1 MRTHSKTPVIR
12 SAGTFTEEL
21 KETMNTSGR
30 KGGIKMKQKVT
41 KIRFLMG
48 VLIAACLIFSLAVP
62 VPSHAESTKTVR
74 VGYYE
79 NEIFQEGAQE
89 GAVKT
94 GYAYEYYRKLAEYT
108 GWKYEYVYGS
118 FADLYQMLL
127 DGDIDLLAGL
137 ARKEDRVGLIGYPD
151 AAMGHESYNLVKHEG
166 DAEINADPVT
176 LTGKKIGVME
186 SALVDAL
193 QSFLDKHGVKAKV
206 ITFPD
211 YDSLFA
217 SFNAGKLDVLAGEG
231 DSGFSMN
238 DAVILYS
245 FGSSDYYLTVNIKR
259 PDLLEQLNTA
269 QTLLTVEEPNY
280 LNSLSTKYYSGSL
293 ASRAH
298 SAVETEWLKSHNE
311 LRVGYLETYLP
322 YSDTDENGQA
332 TGIVTDVTEQL
343 LKSLNIDTLSV
354 SYHGYGNYDDMI
366 ADLVSGKIDTA
377 FPVGGGLYYSEES
390 GIYQTNPVVSAAT
403 EIVFRGEFNRD
414 DISHFAVNEN
424 NRMQYYYVRTHF
436 PDAEITFYPSAND
449 CLDAVAA
456 GKEDATTLNGLRAND
471 MLKNTRY
478 ESLSLLQLSQSD
490 DRCFGVAMGDEGL
503 LKLLNR
509 GINVLGVDYGQNQAY
524 RYADGLYSYT
534 FFDLVRQHLA
544 IFILGILAIAAV
556 IISLLIR
563 DNRRSRAQIKEKETA
578 RTELE
583 DNNRKLEESRKAL
596 LENNEIIASAGFG
609 VWHIIL
615 EDGKAPRMR
624 GNVKMIEL
632 LGITGQELTEEEI
645 YDFWY
650 SHIDE
655 EAIPSV
661 QKSVSE
667 MLEGKLSENTYLW
680 KHPEKGMIYVRCGG
694 TAEALDEHTHHLSGY
709 HSDVTEIVRAEQEKQ
724 KALSDAL
731 IAAEHANHAKT
742 AFLNNMSHDIRT
754 PMNAIVGFTA
764 LAASH
769 MDHPEQVKDYLQ
781 KISVSSQHLLSL
793 INDVL
798 DMSRIESGK
807 VTIEESDVH
816 LPDVIH
822 DLRTIIQANVTAKQQ
837 ELLIDTQDVKHEDII
852 TDKLRLNQVLLN
864 ILSNAIKFTPAGGTI
879 SFRLIEEPSSRADT
893 ANFVF
898 RIKDNGIGMS
908 KEFLKTIFEAFTRER
923 TSTVSGTQGTG
934 LGMAITKN
942 IVDMMGG
949 SISVESEEGKG
960 SEFIVRI
967 PCRIGES
974 KGVSEKIPEL
984 QGLRALVAD
993 DDTNSCLSV
1002 SAMLRDIGM
1011 RPDWTNYGKEAV
1023 IRAKEAKD
1031 QADEFKVYIID
1042 WMMPDLNGIE
1052 TVRRIRKIV
1061 GDDAPIII
1069 LTAYDWTDIEDEAK
1083 QAGVTA
1089 FCSKPIFM
1097 SELKSVLA
1105 KPFLIEKPAADE
1117 APAALDFT
1125 GKRILLAEDNEMNQM
1140 IAVEILKNAGFAID
1154 IASNGAK
1161 AVEKMEQTP
1170 AGTYDVIL
1178 MDIQM
1183 PIMDGYEA
1191 ARQIRGMDDQK
1202 KAEIPI
1208 VAVTANAF
1216 EEDRKIALEAG
1227 MNGHLAK
1234 PYDIDAI
1241 MQTLSVLLK

>member
-1 MRTHSKTPVIR
+1 MRKKS
-12 SAGTFTEEL
+12 
-21 KETMNTSGR
+21 
-30 KGGIKMKQKVT
+30 IKKYT
-41 KIRFLMG
+41 LLCI
-48 VLIAACLIFSLAVP
+48 LIAAGLLICMFDPAIARADDKKP
-62 VPSHAESTKTVR
+62 VR

-79 NEIFQEGAQE
+79 NELFQEGAEE

-118 FADLYQMLL
+118 FSDLYQMLL
-127 DGDIDLLAGL
+127 DGEIDLLAGL
-137 ARKEDRVGLIGYPD
+137 AFKEDRVSLIGYPD
-151 AAMGHESYNLVKHEG
+151 EAMGHESYNLVKHEQ
-166 DAEINADPVT
+166 DTEINADPVT

-186 SALVDAL
+186 SAIVDTL
-193 QSFLDKHGVKAKV
+193 NEFLDSHDVNAEV

-217 SFNAGKLDVLAGEG
+217 AFNAGELDVFAGEG
-231 DSGFSMN
+231 DSGFSVEN
-238 DAVILYS
+238 AVILYS
-245 FGSSDYYLTVNIKR
+245 FGTSDYYLTVNKQR

-269 QTLLTVEEPNY
+269 QTLLATEEPNY

-293 ASRAH
+293 ASRTH
-298 SAVETEWLKSHNE
+298 SAAETEWLQSHSE
-311 LRVGYLETYLP
+311 LRVGYLENYLP
-322 YSDTDENGQA
+322 YSDADENGQA

-354 SYHGYGNYDDMI
+354 SYHGYENYDDMV
-366 ADLVSGKIDTA
+366 ADLVSGKIDTG

-403 EIVFRGEFNRD
+403 EIVFRGEFNVD

-436 PDAEITFYPSAND
+436 PDAEITYYPSVDD
-449 CLDAVAA
+449 CLEAVIS

-471 MLKNTRY
+471 ILKNTRY

-490 DRCFGVAMGDEGL
+490 DRCYGVAMGSEGL

-509 GINVLGVDYGQNQAY
+509 GINVLGIDYGQNQAY
-524 RYADGLYSYT
+524 RYADGLYSYS
-534 FFDLVRQHLA
+534 FFDMIKQHIGA
-544 IFILGILAIAAV
+544 FILGILAIAAV

-563 DNRRSRAQIKEKETA
+563 DNKRSRTQIRDKEEA
-578 RTELE
+578 RVELE
-583 DNNRKLEESRKAL
+583 
-596 LENNEIIASAGFG
+596 
-609 VWHIIL
+609 
-615 EDGKAPRMR
+615 
-624 GNVKMIEL
+624 
-632 LGITGQELTEEEI
+632 
-645 YDFWY
+645 
-650 SHIDE
+650 
-655 EAIPSV
+655 
-661 QKSVSE
+661 
-667 MLEGKLSENTYLW
+667 
-680 KHPEKGMIYVRCGG
+680 
-694 TAEALDEHTHHLSGY
+694 
-709 HSDVTEIVRAEQEKQ
+709 EKQ
-724 KALSDAL
+724 RELSDAL
-731 IAAEHANHAKT
+731 AAAEQANRAKT

-769 MDHPEQVKDYLQ
+769 IDNPEQVKDYLQ
-781 KISVSSQHLLSL
+781 KITVSSQHLLSL

-822 DLRTIIQANVTAKQQ
+822 DLRTIIQANITAKQQ

-893 ANFVF
+893 AEFVF

-908 KEFLKTIFEAFTRER
+908 KEFQKTIFEAFTRER

-960 SEFIVRI
+960 SEFILRI

-974 KGVSEKIPEL
+974 RVISEKIPEL

-1069 LTAYDWTDIEDEAK
+1069 LTAYDWSDIEAEAR

-1097 SELKSVLA
+1097 SELRSVLA

-1125 GKRILLAEDNEMNQM
+1125 GKKILLAEDNEMNQM
-1140 IAVEILKNAGFAID
+1140 IAVEILKSAGFTID
-1154 IASNGAK
+1154 IASNGAE
-1161 AVEKMEQTP
+1161 AVELMEQAP
-1170 AGTYDVIL
+1170 VGTYDVIL

-1191 ARQIRGMDDQK
+1191 ARRIRAMEDQE

-1208 VAVTANAF
+1208 IAVTANAF

-1241 MQTLSVLLK
+1241 MKTLSELLK

>member
-1 MRTHSKTPVIR
+1 MFDP
-12 SAGTFTEEL
+12 A
-21 KETMNTSGR
+21 
-30 KGGIKMKQKVT
+30 
-41 KIRFLMG
+41 
-48 VLIAACLIFSLAVP
+48 IARADDKKP
-62 VPSHAESTKTVR
+62 VR

-79 NEIFQEGAQE
+79 NEVFQEGAKE

-94 GYAYEYYRKLAEYT
+94 GYAYEYYRKLEEYT

-118 FADLYQMLL
+118 FSDLYQMLL
-127 DGDIDLLAGL
+127 DGEIDLLAGL
-137 ARKEDRVGLIGYPD
+137 AFKEDRVSLIGYPD
-151 AAMGHESYNLVKHEG
+151 EAMGHESYNLVKHEQ
-166 DAEINADPVT
+166 DTEINADPVT

-186 SALVDAL
+186 SAIVDTL
-193 QSFLDKHGVKAKV
+193 NEFLDSHDVKAEV

-217 SFNAGKLDVLAGEG
+217 AFNAGELDVFAGEG
-231 DSGFSMN
+231 DSGFSVEN
-238 DAVILYS
+238 AVILYS
-245 FGSSDYYLTVNIKR
+245 FGTSDYYLTVNKQR

-269 QTLLTVEEPNY
+269 QTLLATEEPNY

-298 SAVETEWLKSHNE
+298 SAAETEWLQSHSE
-311 LRVGYLETYLP
+311 LRVGYLENYLP

-343 LKSLNIDTLSV
+343 LKNLHIDTLSV
-354 SYHGYGNYDDMI
+354 SYHGYKNYDDMI
-366 ADLVSGKIDTA
+366 ADLVSGKIDTG

-403 EIVFRGEFNRD
+403 EIVFRGEFKAD

-436 PDAEITFYPSAND
+436 PDAEITYYPSVDD
-449 CLDAVAA
+449 CLEAVIS

-471 MLKNTRY
+471 ILKNTRY

-490 DRCFGVAMGDEGL
+490 DRCYGVAMGSEGL

-509 GINVLGVDYGQNQAY
+509 GINVLGIDYGQNQAY
-524 RYADGLYSYT
+524 RYADGLYSYS
-534 FFDLVRQHLA
+534 FFDMIRQHIGA
-544 IFILGILAIAAV
+544 FILGILAVAAV

-563 DNRRSRAQIKEKETA
+563 DNKRSQIQIKDKETA
-578 RTELE
+578 RAELE
-583 DNNRKLEESRKAL
+583 ENNRKLEESRQAL

-624 GNVKMIEL
+624 GNAKMIEL
-632 LGITGQELTEEEI
+632 LGITGQDLTEEEI

-650 SHIDE
+650 SRIDKD
-655 EAIPSV
+655 ALPSV

-680 KHPEKGMIYVRCGG
+680 EHPELGMIYVRCGG
-694 TAEALDEHTHHLSGY
+694 TSKALDEHTHHLSGY

-769 MDHPEQVKDYLQ
+769 MDNPEQVKDYLQ

-879 SFRLIEEPSSRADT
+879 GFRLIEEPSSRADT
-893 ANFVF
+893 ADFVF

-908 KEFLKTIFEAFTRER
+908 KEFQKTIFEAFTRER

-974 KGVSEKIPEL
+974 RVISEKIPEL

-993 DDTNSCLSV
+993 DDTHSCLSV
-1002 SAMLRDIGM
+1002 SAMLRDVGM

-1069 LTAYDWTDIEDEAK
+1069 LTAYDWSDIEAEAR
-1083 QAGVTA
+1083 QAGVTT

-1097 SELKSVLA
+1097 SELRSVLA

-1125 GKRILLAEDNEMNQM
+1125 GKKILLAEDNEMNQM
-1140 IAVEILKNAGFAID
+1140 IAVEILKSVGFTID
-1154 IASNGAK
+1154 IASNGTE
-1161 AVEKMEQTP
+1161 AVEKMEATP

-1183 PIMDGYEA
+1183 PVMDGYEA
-1191 ARQIRGMDDQK
+1191 AKRIRAMEDQE

-1208 VAVTANAF
+1208 IAVTANAF

-1241 MQTLSVLLK
+1241 MKTLSELLK

>member
-1 MRTHSKTPVIR
+1 MKRIADNKQQT
-12 SAGTFTEEL
+12 
-21 KETMNTSGR
+21 KEAEV
-30 KGGIKMKQKVT
+30 KMKQKSVT
-41 KIRFLMG
+41 ISKLLCL
-48 VLIAACLIFSLAVP
+48 LIGICLVFSLC
-62 VPSHAESTKTVR
+62 VPSIAHAQEIKTVR

-79 NEIFQEGAQE
+79 NEVFQEGAQE

-108 GWKYEYVYGS
+108 GWKYNYVYGS

-127 DGDIDLLAGL
+127 DGEIDLLAGL
-137 ARKEDRVGLIGYPD
+137 ARREDRLGLIGYPE

-166 DAEINADPVT
+166 DTEINVDPAT
-176 LTGKKIGVME
+176 LEGKKIGVME

-193 QSFLDKHGVKAKV
+193 HQFLDTHGVKATV

-211 YDSLFA
+211 YDSLFT
-217 SFNAGKLDVLAGEG
+217 SFNAGELDVLAGEG
-231 DSGFSMN
+231 DSGFSVEN
-238 DAVILYS
+238 AVILYS
-245 FGSSDYYLTVNIKR
+245 FGASDYYLVVNIGR

-269 QTLLTVEEPNY
+269 QTLLAVEEPNY
-280 LNSLSTKYYSGSL
+280 LNSLSTRYYSGSL

-298 SAVETEWLKSHNE
+298 STAETEWLEAHNE
-311 LRVGYLETYLP
+311 LRVGYLEKYLP
-322 YSDTDENGQA
+322 YSDTDDNGQA
-332 TGIVTDVTEQL
+332 TGIVTDVTEQM

-354 SYHGYGNYDDMI
+354 SYHGYQNYDDMI
-366 ADLVSGKIDTA
+366 ADLVAGAIDTA

-390 GIYQTNPVVSAAT
+390 GIYQSNPVVSAAT
-403 EIVFRGEFNRD
+403 EIVFKGEFRRD
-414 DISHFAVNEN
+414 NISHFAVNEN

-436 PDAEITFYPSAND
+436 PDAQITFYPSAND
-449 CLDAVAA
+449 CLDAVVA
-456 GKEDATTLNGLRAND
+456 GQEDATTLNGLRAND

-490 DRCFGVAMGDEGL
+490 DRCYGVAMGNEGL

-509 GINVLGVDYGQNQAY
+509 GINVLGIDYGQNQAY
-524 RYADGLYSYT
+524 RYADGLYSYS
-534 FFDLVRQHLA
+534 FFDLVRQHLG

-556 IISLLIR
+556 IIFLLLR
-563 DNRRSRAQIKEKETA
+563 DNRRSRTQIREKENA
-578 RTELE
+578 RIELE
-583 DNNRKLEESRKAL
+583 
-596 LENNEIIASAGFG
+596 
-609 VWHIIL
+609 
-615 EDGKAPRMR
+615 
-624 GNVKMIEL
+624 
-632 LGITGQELTEEEI
+632 
-645 YDFWY
+645 
-650 SHIDE
+650 
-655 EAIPSV
+655 
-661 QKSVSE
+661 
-667 MLEGKLSENTYLW
+667 
-680 KHPEKGMIYVRCGG
+680 
-694 TAEALDEHTHHLSGY
+694 
-709 HSDVTEIVRAEQEKQ
+709 EKQ
-724 KALSDAL
+724 RALSDAL
-731 IAAEHANHAKT
+731 ITAEHANRAKT
-742 AFLNNMSHDIRT
+742 DFLNNMSHDIRT
-754 PMNAIVGFTA
+754 PMNAIIGFTA

-781 KISVSSQHLLSL
+781 KITVSSQHLLSL

-807 VTIEESDVH
+807 VTIEEANVH

-822 DLRTIIQANVTAKQQ
+822 DLRTIIQANITAKQQ

-864 ILSNAIKFTPAGGTI
+864 ILSNASKFTPVGGTI
-879 SFRLIEEPSSRADT
+879 RFRLAEEPSPRADI
-893 ANFVF
+893 ANYVF

-908 KEFLKTIFEAFTRER
+908 EEFQKTIFEAFTRER

-949 SISVESEEGKG
+949 TISVWSEEGKG
-960 SEFIVRI
+960 SEFVVRL
-967 PCRIGES
+967 PCKIGES
-974 KGVSEKIPEL
+974 EAQAAKIPEL

-1031 QADEFKVYIID
+1031 QGDEFKVYIID

-1052 TVRRIRKIV
+1052 TVRRIRRIV

-1069 LTAYDWTDIEDEAK
+1069 LTAYDWSDIEDEARE
-1083 QAGVTA
+1083 AGVTA

-1097 SELKSVLA
+1097 SELRSVLA
-1105 KPFLIEKPAADE
+1105 KPFLVEKTATDE
-1117 APAALDFT
+1117 APAAVDFA

-1140 IAVEILKNAGFAID
+1140 IAVAILENAGFTID
-1154 IASNGAK
+1154 IASNGEE
-1161 AVEKMEQTP
+1161 AVEKMEQAP
-1170 AGTYDVIL
+1170 DGTYDVIL

-1183 PIMDGYEA
+1183 PKMDGYEA
-1191 ARQIRGMDDQK
+1191 ARRIREMENQN
-1202 KAEIPI
+1202 KATIPI

-1216 EEDRKIALEAG
+1216 EEDRKVALEAG

-1234 PYDIDAI
+1234 PYDINAI
-1241 MQTLSVLLK
+1241 MQTLSAILNNT

>member
-1 MRTHSKTPVIR
+1 MKRIADNKQQP
-12 SAGTFTEEL
+12 
-21 KETMNTSGR
+21 KEAEV
-30 KGGIKMKQKVT
+30 KMKQKSVT
-41 KIRFLMG
+41 ISKLLCL
-48 VLIAACLIFSLAVP
+48 LIGICLVFSLC
-62 VPSHAESTKTVR
+62 VPSIAHAQEIKTVR

-108 GWKYEYVYGS
+108 GWKYDYVYGS
-118 FADLYQMLL
+118 FGDLYQMLL
-127 DGDIDLLAGL
+127 DGEIDLLAGL
-137 ARKEDRVGLIGYPD
+137 ALKEDRVGLIAYPE

-166 DAEINADPVT
+166 DTEITVDPVT
-176 LTGKKIGVME
+176 LEEKRIGVME

-193 QSFLDKHGVKAKV
+193 HQFLDSHGVKATV

-211 YDSLFA
+211 YDSLFT
-217 SFNAGKLDVLAGEG
+217 SFNAGELDVLAGEG
-231 DSGFSMN
+231 DSGFSVGN
-238 DAVILYS
+238 AVILYS
-245 FGSSDYYLTVNIKR
+245 FGASDYYLGVNIGR
-259 PDLLEQLNTA
+259 PDLLQQLNTA
-269 QTLLTVEEPNY
+269 QTLLAAEEPNY
-280 LNSLSTKYYSGSL
+280 LNSLSTRYYSGSL

-298 SAVETEWLKSHNE
+298 STAETEWLEAHNE
-311 LRVGYLETYLP
+311 LRVGYLEKYLP
-322 YSDTDENGQA
+322 YSDTDDNGQA
-332 TGIVTDVTEQL
+332 TGIVTDVTEQM

-354 SYHGYGNYDDMI
+354 SYHGYQNYDDMI
-366 ADLVSGKIDTA
+366 ADLVAGAIDTS

-390 GIYQTNPVVSAAT
+390 GIYQSNPVVSAAT
-403 EIVFRGEFNRD
+403 EIVFKGDFRRD
-414 DISHFAVNEN
+414 NISHFAVNEN

-436 PDAEITFYPSAND
+436 PDAQITFYPSAND
-449 CLDAVAA
+449 CLDAVVA
-456 GKEDATTLNGLRAND
+456 GQEDATTLNGLRAND

-490 DRCFGVAMGDEGL
+490 DRCYGVAMGNEGL

-509 GINVLGVDYGQNQAY
+509 GINVLGIDYGQNQAY
-524 RYADGLYSYT
+524 RYANGLYSYS
-534 FFDLVRQHLA
+534 FFDLVRQHLG
-544 IFILGILAIAAV
+544 IFILGILAIATG

-578 RTELE
+578 RIELE
-583 DNNRKLEESRKAL
+583 
-596 LENNEIIASAGFG
+596 
-609 VWHIIL
+609 
-615 EDGKAPRMR
+615 
-624 GNVKMIEL
+624 
-632 LGITGQELTEEEI
+632 
-645 YDFWY
+645 
-650 SHIDE
+650 
-655 EAIPSV
+655 
-661 QKSVSE
+661 
-667 MLEGKLSENTYLW
+667 
-680 KHPEKGMIYVRCGG
+680 
-694 TAEALDEHTHHLSGY
+694 
-709 HSDVTEIVRAEQEKQ
+709 EKQ

-731 IAAEHANHAKT
+731 IAAEQANRAKT

-781 KISVSSQHLLSL
+781 KITVSSQHLLSL

-807 VTIEESDVH
+807 VTIEETDVH

-864 ILSNAIKFTPAGGTI
+864 ILSNAIKFTPSGGTI
-879 SFRLIEEPSSRADT
+879 SFRLIEEPSSRADI

-908 KEFLKTIFEAFTRER
+908 KEFQKTIFEAFTREK

-949 SISVESEEGKG
+949 TITVQSEEGKG
-960 SEFIVRI
+960 SEFVVRI
-967 PCRIGES
+967 PCQIGES
-974 KGVSEKIPEL
+974 KNIDEKIPEL

-993 DDTNSCLSV
+993 DDMNSCLSV

-1011 RPDWTNYGKEAV
+1011 RPDWTNHGKEAV
-1023 IRAKEAKD
+1023 VRAKEAKD

-1069 LTAYDWTDIEDEAK
+1069 LTAYDWSDIEDEAR
-1083 QAGVTA
+1083 QAGVTS

-1097 SELKSVLA
+1097 SELRGILA
-1105 KPFLIEKPAADE
+1105 KPFLVEKPAVNE
-1117 APAALDFT
+1117 APAAVDFT
-1125 GKRILLAEDNEMNQM
+1125 GKRILLVEDNEMNQM
-1140 IAVEILKNAGFAID
+1140 IAVAILENVGFTID
-1154 IASNGAK
+1154 IASNGAD
-1161 AVEKMEQTP
+1161 AVEKMEQAP

-1183 PIMDGYEA
+1183 PIMNGYEA
-1191 ARQIRGMDDQK
+1191 AGRIRKMDNQK

-1216 EEDRKIALEAG
+1216 EEDRKVALEAG

-1234 PYDIDAI
+1234 PYDINAI
-1241 MQTLSVLLK
+1241 MQTLSAILNNT

>member
-1 MRTHSKTPVIR
+1 MKHKAITSRLITYMLIASCLLFTMMTPV
-12 SAGTFTEEL
+12 SVQAED
-21 KETMNTSGR
+21 
-30 KGGIKMKQKVT
+30 T
-41 KIRFLMG
+41 K
-48 VLIAACLIFSLAVP
+48 P
-62 VPSHAESTKTVR
+62 VR

-79 NEIFQEGAQE
+79 NELFQEGAEE
-89 GAVKT
+89 GAVKA

-118 FADLYQMLL
+118 FSDLYQMLL
-127 DGDIDLLAGL
+127 DGEIDLLAGL
-137 ARKEDRVGLIGYPD
+137 AFKEDRVSLIGYPD
-151 AAMGHESYNLVKHEG
+151 EAMGHESYNLVKHEQ
-166 DAEINADPVT
+166 DTEINADPVT

-186 SALVDAL
+186 SAIVDTL
-193 QSFLDKHGVKAKV
+193 NEFLDSHDVKAEV

-217 SFNAGKLDVLAGEG
+217 AFNAGELDVFAGEG
-231 DSGFSMN
+231 DSGFSVEN
-238 DAVILYS
+238 AVILYS
-245 FGSSDYYLTVNIKR
+245 FGTSDYYLTVNKQR

-269 QTLLTVEEPNY
+269 QTLLATEEPNY

-298 SAVETEWLKSHNE
+298 SAAETEWLQSHSE
-311 LRVGYLETYLP
+311 LRVGYLENYLP

-354 SYHGYGNYDDMI
+354 SYHGYKNYDDMI
-366 ADLVSGKIDTA
+366 SDLVAGKIDTG

-403 EIVFRGEFNRD
+403 EIVFRGEFKAD

-436 PDAEITFYPSAND
+436 PDAEITYYPSVDD
-449 CLDAVAA
+449 CLEAVIS

-471 MLKNTRY
+471 ILKNTRY

-490 DRCFGVAMGDEGL
+490 DRCYGVAMGSEGL

-509 GINVLGVDYGQNQAY
+509 GLNVLGTDYGQNQAY
-524 RYADGLYSYT
+524 RYADGLYSYS
-534 FFDLVRQHLA
+534 FFDLMKQHLWG
-544 IFILGILAIAAV
+544 FVLGILGVAAV
-556 IISLLIR
+556 IISLLLRDIKRSQTQIR
-563 DNRRSRAQIKEKETA
+563 DKEAA
-578 RTELE
+578 RIELE
-583 DNNRKLEESRKAL
+583 
-596 LENNEIIASAGFG
+596 EN
-609 VWHIIL
+609 
-615 EDGKAPRMR
+615 
-624 GNVKMIEL
+624 
-632 LGITGQELTEEEI
+632 
-645 YDFWY
+645 
-650 SHIDE
+650 
-655 EAIPSV
+655 
-661 QKSVSE
+661 
-667 MLEGKLSENTYLW
+667 
-680 KHPEKGMIYVRCGG
+680 
-694 TAEALDEHTHHLSGY
+694 
-709 HSDVTEIVRAEQEKQ
+709 Q

-731 IAAEHANHAKT
+731 AAAEQANRAKT
-742 AFLNNMSHDIRT
+742 TFLNNMSHDIRT

-769 MDHPEQVKDYLQ
+769 MDNPEQVKDYLQ

-807 VTIEESDVH
+807 VIIEESDVH

-822 DLRTIIQANVTAKQQ
+822 DLRTIIQANITAKQQ
-837 ELLIDTQDVKHEDII
+837 ELLIDIQDVKHEDII

-864 ILSNAIKFTPAGGTI
+864 ILSNAIKFSPAGGTI
-879 SFRLIEEPSSRADT
+879 SFRLIEGPSSRADT
-893 ANFVF
+893 ADFVF

-908 KEFLKTIFEAFTRER
+908 KEFQKTIFEAFTRER
-923 TSTVSGTQGTG
+923 TSTVSGMQGTG

-974 KGVSEKIPEL
+974 RVISEKIPEL

-1069 LTAYDWTDIEDEAK
+1069 LTAYDWSDIEGEAR
-1083 QAGVTA
+1083 QAGVSA

-1097 SELKSVLA
+1097 SELRSVLA
-1105 KPFLIEKPAADE
+1105 KPFLIEKPAAEE

-1125 GKRILLAEDNEMNQM
+1125 GKKILLAEDNEMNQM
-1140 IAVEILKNAGFAID
+1140 IAVEILKSAGLTID
-1154 IASNGAK
+1154 IASNGAE
-1161 AVEKMEQTP
+1161 AVELMEQAP
-1170 AGTYDVIL
+1170 VGTYDVIL

-1183 PIMDGYEA
+1183 PVMDGYEA
-1191 ARQIRGMDDQK
+1191 AKRIRAMEDQE
-1202 KAEIPI
+1202 KAQIPI
-1208 VAVTANAF
+1208 IAVTANAF

-1241 MQTLSVLLK
+1241 MQTLAELLQ

>member
-1 MRTHSKTPVIR
+1 MKRIADNKQQT
-12 SAGTFTEEL
+12 
-21 KETMNTSGR
+21 KEAEV
-30 KGGIKMKQKVT
+30 KMKQKSVT
-41 KIRFLMG
+41 ISKLLCL
-48 VLIAACLIFSLAVP
+48 LIGICLVFSLC
-62 VPSHAESTKTVR
+62 VPSIAHAQEIKTVR

-79 NEIFQEGAQE
+79 NEVFQEGAQK

-108 GWKYEYVYGS
+108 GWKYNYVYGS

-127 DGDIDLLAGL
+127 DGEIDLLAGL
-137 ARKEDRVGLIGYPD
+137 ARREDRLGLIGYPE

-166 DAEINADPVT
+166 DTEINVDPAT
-176 LTGKKIGVME
+176 LEGKKIGVME

-193 QSFLDKHGVKAKV
+193 HQFLDTHGVKATV

-211 YDSLFA
+211 YDSLFT
-217 SFNAGKLDVLAGEG
+217 SFNAGELDVLAGEG
-231 DSGFSMN
+231 DSGFSVEN
-238 DAVILYS
+238 AVILYS
-245 FGSSDYYLTVNIKR
+245 FGASDYYLVVNIGR

-269 QTLLTVEEPNY
+269 QTLLAVEEPNY
-280 LNSLSTKYYSGSL
+280 LNSLSTRYYSGSL

-298 SAVETEWLKSHNE
+298 STAETEWLEAHNE
-311 LRVGYLETYLP
+311 LRVGYLEKYLP
-322 YSDTDENGQA
+322 YSDTDDNGQA
-332 TGIVTDVTEQL
+332 TGIVTDVTEQM

-354 SYHGYGNYDDMI
+354 SYHGYQNYDDMI
-366 ADLVSGKIDTA
+366 ADLVAGAIDTA

-390 GIYQTNPVVSAAT
+390 GIYQSNPVVSAAT
-403 EIVFRGEFNRD
+403 EIVFKGEFRRD
-414 DISHFAVNEN
+414 NISHFAVNEN

-436 PDAEITFYPSAND
+436 PDAQITFYPSAND
-449 CLDAVAA
+449 CLDAVVA
-456 GKEDATTLNGLRAND
+456 GQEDATTLNGLRAND

-490 DRCFGVAMGDEGL
+490 DRCYGVAMGNEGL

-509 GINVLGVDYGQNQAY
+509 GINVLGIDYGQNQAY
-524 RYADGLYSYT
+524 RYADGLYSYS
-534 FFDLVRQHLA
+534 FFDLVRQHLG

-556 IISLLIR
+556 IIFLLLR
-563 DNRRSRAQIKEKETA
+563 DNRRSRTQIREKENA
-578 RTELE
+578 RIELE
-583 DNNRKLEESRKAL
+583 
-596 LENNEIIASAGFG
+596 
-609 VWHIIL
+609 
-615 EDGKAPRMR
+615 
-624 GNVKMIEL
+624 
-632 LGITGQELTEEEI
+632 
-645 YDFWY
+645 
-650 SHIDE
+650 
-655 EAIPSV
+655 
-661 QKSVSE
+661 
-667 MLEGKLSENTYLW
+667 
-680 KHPEKGMIYVRCGG
+680 
-694 TAEALDEHTHHLSGY
+694 
-709 HSDVTEIVRAEQEKQ
+709 EKQ
-724 KALSDAL
+724 RALSDAL
-731 IAAEHANHAKT
+731 IAAEHANRAKT
-742 AFLNNMSHDIRT
+742 DFLNNMSHDIRT
-754 PMNAIVGFTA
+754 PMNAIIGFTA

-781 KISVSSQHLLSL
+781 KITVSSQHLLSL

-807 VTIEESDVH
+807 VTIEEANVH

-822 DLRTIIQANVTAKQQ
+822 DLRTIIQANITAKQQ

-864 ILSNAIKFTPAGGTI
+864 ILSNAIKFTPVGGTI
-879 SFRLIEEPSSRADT
+879 RFRLAEEPSPRADI
-893 ANFVF
+893 ANYVF

-908 KEFLKTIFEAFTRER
+908 EEFQKTIFEAFTRER

-949 SISVESEEGKG
+949 TISVWSEEGKG
-960 SEFIVRI
+960 SEFVVRL
-967 PCRIGES
+967 PCKIGES
-974 KGVSEKIPEL
+974 EAQAAKIPEL

-1031 QADEFKVYIID
+1031 QGDEFKVYIID

-1052 TVRRIRKIV
+1052 TVRRIRRIV

-1069 LTAYDWTDIEDEAK
+1069 LTAYDWSDIEDEARE
-1083 QAGVTA
+1083 AGVTA

-1097 SELKSVLA
+1097 SELRSVLA
-1105 KPFLIEKPAADE
+1105 KPFLVEKTATDE
-1117 APAALDFT
+1117 APAAVDFA

-1140 IAVEILKNAGFAID
+1140 IAVAILENAGFTID
-1154 IASNGAK
+1154 IASNGEE
-1161 AVEKMEQTP
+1161 AVEKMEQAP
-1170 AGTYDVIL
+1170 DGTYDVIL

-1183 PIMDGYEA
+1183 PKMDGYEA
-1191 ARQIRGMDDQK
+1191 ARRIREMENQN
-1202 KAEIPI
+1202 KATIPI

-1216 EEDRKIALEAG
+1216 EEDRKVALEAG

-1234 PYDIDAI
+1234 PYDINAI
-1241 MQTLSVLLK
+1241 MQTLSAILNNT

>member
-1 MRTHSKTPVIR
+1 MLIATCLLFSMIDPVIVR
-12 SAGTFTEEL
+12 ADD
-21 KETMNTSGR
+21 
-30 KGGIKMKQKVT
+30 T
-41 KIRFLMG
+41 K
-48 VLIAACLIFSLAVP
+48 P
-62 VPSHAESTKTVR
+62 VR

-79 NEIFQEGAQE
+79 NEIFQEGAEE

-118 FADLYQMLL
+118 FSDLYQMLL
-127 DGDIDLLAGL
+127 DGEIDLLAGL
-137 ARKEDRVGLIGYPD
+137 ARKEDRIGLIGYPEG
-151 AAMGHESYNLVKHEG
+151 AMGHESYNLVKREDDTEITTDPATLEG
-166 DAEINADPVT
+166 ER
-176 LTGKKIGVME
+176 IGVMQ
-186 SALVDAL
+186 SAIVETLN
-193 QSFLDKHGVKAKV
+193 QFLDSHNVAAEV
-206 ITFPD
+206 IPFPD
-211 YDSLFA
+211 YDSMFA
-217 SFNAGKLDVLAGEG
+217 AFDAGELDVLACEG
-231 DSGFSMN
+231 DSGFSVEN
-238 DAVILYS
+238 AVNLYA
-245 FGSSDYYLTVNIKR
+245 FGASDYYLAVNIKR
-259 PDLLEQLNTA
+259 PDLLAQLNTA
-269 QTLLTVEEPNY
+269 QTLLTAEEPNY

-298 SAVETEWLKSHNE
+298 SSAETEWLKSHDE
-311 LRVGYLETYLP
+311 LRVGYLENYLP
-322 YSDTDENGQA
+322 YSDTDENGQP
-332 TGIVTDVTEQL
+332 TGIVTDVTEHL
-343 LKSLNIDTLSV
+343 LKNLHIDTLSI
-354 SYHGYGNYDDMI
+354 SYHGYKKYDDMI
-366 ADLVSGKIDTA
+366 ADLVAGTIDTA

-403 EIVFRGEFNRD
+403 EIVFSGEFKGD
-414 DISHFAVNEN
+414 EIEHFGVNEN

-436 PDAEITFYPSAND
+436 PDAEITFYPSVDD
-449 CLDAVAA
+449 CLEAVVS

-471 MLKNTRY
+471 ILKNARY

-490 DRCFGVAMGDEGL
+490 DRCYGVAMGSEGL

-509 GINVLGVDYGQNQAY
+509 GINVLGPDYGQNQAY
-524 RYADGLYSYT
+524 RYADGLYSYST
-534 FFDLVRQHLA
+534 LDLIRQHMVG
-544 IFILGILAIAAV
+544 FILAILAVAAV
-556 IISLLIR
+556 IIFLLLRDNKRSQTQIR
-563 DNRRSRAQIKEKETA
+563 DKEAARA
-578 RTELE
+578 ELE
-583 DNNRKLEESRKAL
+583 ENNRKLEESRQAL

-624 GNVKMIEL
+624 GNAKMIEL
-632 LGITGQELTEEEI
+632 LGITGQDLTEEEL
-645 YDFWY
+645 YEFWY
-650 SHIDE
+650 SRIEKD
-655 EAIPSV
+655 AIPSV
-661 QKSVSE
+661 QKSVAE

-680 KHPEKGMIYVRCGG
+680 EHPESGMIYVRCGG
-694 TAEALDEHTHHLSGY
+694 TSKTLDEHTHHLSGY

-731 IAAEHANHAKT
+731 TAAENANRAKT

-754 PMNAIVGFTA
+754 PMNAIIGFTS

-769 MDHPEQVKDYLQ
+769 IDDPEKVKDYLQ
-781 KISVSSQHLLSL
+781 KITVSSQHLLSL

-822 DLRTIIQANVTAKQQ
+822 DLRTIVQANVTAKQQ
-837 ELLIDTQDVKHEDII
+837 ELIIDTQDVKHEDII

-879 SFRLIEEPSSRADT
+879 SFKVIEEPSASDDT

-908 KEFLKTIFEAFTRER
+908 DEFQETIFEAFTRER

-934 LGMAITKN
+934 LGMAISKN

-949 SISVESEEGKG
+949 SINVESEEGKG

-974 KGVSEKIPEL
+974 DNS
-984 QGLRALVAD
+984 VAEAE
-993 DDTNSCLSV
+993 
-1002 SAMLRDIGM
+1002 SA
-1011 RPDWTNYGKEAV
+1011 AV
-1023 IRAKEAKD
+1023 
-1031 QADEFKVYIID
+1031 
-1042 WMMPDLNGIE
+1042 
-1052 TVRRIRKIV
+1052 
-1061 GDDAPIII
+1061 
-1069 LTAYDWTDIEDEAK
+1069 
-1083 QAGVTA
+1083 
-1089 FCSKPIFM
+1089 
-1097 SELKSVLA
+1097 
-1105 KPFLIEKPAADE
+1105 
-1117 APAALDFT
+1117 DFT

-1140 IAVEILKNAGFAID
+1140 IAVEILKSAGFEID
-1154 IASNGAK
+1154 IASNGAE
-1161 AVEKMEQTP
+1161 AVKKMEQTP

-1191 ARQIRGMDDQK
+1191 AKRIRRMEDPQK
-1202 KAEIPI
+1202 AGIPI

-1241 MQTLSVLLK
+1241 MKTLAELLK

>member
-1 MRTHSKTPVIR
+1 MKRIADNKQQP
-12 SAGTFTEEL
+12 
-21 KETMNTSGR
+21 KEAEV
-30 KGGIKMKQKVT
+30 KMKQKSVT
-41 KIRFLMG
+41 ISKLLCL
-48 VLIAACLIFSLAVP
+48 LIGICLVFSLC
-62 VPSHAESTKTVR
+62 VPSIAHAQEIKTVR

-108 GWKYEYVYGS
+108 GWKYDYVYGS
-118 FADLYQMLL
+118 FGDLYQMLL
-127 DGDIDLLAGL
+127 DGEIDLLAGL
-137 ARKEDRVGLIGYPD
+137 ALKEDRVGLIAYPE

-166 DAEINADPVT
+166 DTEITVDPVT
-176 LTGKKIGVME
+176 LEEKRIGVME

-193 QSFLDKHGVKAKV
+193 HQFLDSHGVKATV

-211 YDSLFA
+211 YDSLFT
-217 SFNAGKLDVLAGEG
+217 SFNAGELDVLAGEG
-231 DSGFSMN
+231 DSGFSVGN
-238 DAVILYS
+238 AVILYS
-245 FGSSDYYLTVNIKR
+245 FGASDYYLGVNIGR
-259 PDLLEQLNTA
+259 PDLLQQLNTA
-269 QTLLTVEEPNY
+269 QTLLAAEEPNY
-280 LNSLSTKYYSGSL
+280 LNSLSTRYYSGSL

-298 SAVETEWLKSHNE
+298 STAETEWLEAHNE
-311 LRVGYLETYLP
+311 LRVGYLEKYLP
-322 YSDTDENGQA
+322 YSDTDDNGQA
-332 TGIVTDVTEQL
+332 TGIVTDVTEQM

-354 SYHGYGNYDDMI
+354 SYHGYQNYDDMI
-366 ADLVSGKIDTA
+366 ADLVAGAIDTA

-390 GIYQTNPVVSAAT
+390 GIYQSNPVVSAAT
-403 EIVFRGEFNRD
+403 EIVFKGEFRRD
-414 DISHFAVNEN
+414 NISHFAVNEN

-436 PDAEITFYPSAND
+436 PDAQITFYPSAND
-449 CLDAVAA
+449 CLDAVVA
-456 GKEDATTLNGLRAND
+456 GQEDATTLNGLRAND

-490 DRCFGVAMGDEGL
+490 DRCYGVAMGNEGL

-509 GINVLGVDYGQNQAY
+509 GINVLGIDYGQNQAY
-524 RYADGLYSYT
+524 RYANGLYSYS
-534 FFDLVRQHLA
+534 FFDLVRQHLG
-544 IFILGILAIAAV
+544 IFILGILAIATG

-578 RTELE
+578 RIELE
-583 DNNRKLEESRKAL
+583 
-596 LENNEIIASAGFG
+596 
-609 VWHIIL
+609 
-615 EDGKAPRMR
+615 
-624 GNVKMIEL
+624 
-632 LGITGQELTEEEI
+632 
-645 YDFWY
+645 
-650 SHIDE
+650 
-655 EAIPSV
+655 
-661 QKSVSE
+661 
-667 MLEGKLSENTYLW
+667 
-680 KHPEKGMIYVRCGG
+680 
-694 TAEALDEHTHHLSGY
+694 
-709 HSDVTEIVRAEQEKQ
+709 EKQ

-731 IAAEHANHAKT
+731 IAAEQANRAKT

-781 KISVSSQHLLSL
+781 KITVSSQHLLSL

-807 VTIEESDVH
+807 VTIEETDVH

-864 ILSNAIKFTPAGGTI
+864 ILSNAIKFTPSGGTI
-879 SFRLIEEPSSRADT
+879 SFRLIEEPSSRADI

-908 KEFLKTIFEAFTRER
+908 KEFQKTIFEAFTREK

-949 SISVESEEGKG
+949 TITVQSEEGKG
-960 SEFIVRI
+960 SEFVVRI

-974 KGVSEKIPEL
+974 KNISEKIPEL

-993 DDTNSCLSV
+993 DDMNSCLSV

-1011 RPDWTNYGKEAV
+1011 RPDWTNHGKEAV
-1023 IRAKEAKD
+1023 VRAKEAKD

-1069 LTAYDWTDIEDEAK
+1069 LTAYDWSDIEDEAR
-1083 QAGVTA
+1083 QAGVTS

-1097 SELKSVLA
+1097 SELRGILA
-1105 KPFLIEKPAADE
+1105 KPFLVEKPAVNE
-1117 APAALDFT
+1117 APAAVDFT
-1125 GKRILLAEDNEMNQM
+1125 GKRILLVEDNEMNQM
-1140 IAVEILKNAGFAID
+1140 IAVAILENVGFTID
-1154 IASNGAK
+1154 IASNGAD
-1161 AVEKMEQTP
+1161 AVEKMEQAP

-1183 PIMDGYEA
+1183 PIMNGYEA
-1191 ARQIRGMDDQK
+1191 AGRIRKMDDQK

-1216 EEDRKIALEAG
+1216 EEDRKVALEAG

-1234 PYDIDAI
+1234 PYDINAI
-1241 MQTLSVLLK
+1241 MQTLSAILNNT

>member
-1 MRTHSKTPVIR
+1 MRKKS
-12 SAGTFTEEL
+12 
-21 KETMNTSGR
+21 
-30 KGGIKMKQKVT
+30 IKKYT
-41 KIRFLMG
+41 LLCI
-48 VLIAACLIFSLAVP
+48 LIAAGLLICMFDPAIARADDKKP
-62 VPSHAESTKTVR
+62 VR

-79 NEIFQEGAQE
+79 NELFQEGAEE

-118 FADLYQMLL
+118 FSDLYQMLL
-127 DGDIDLLAGL
+127 DGEIDLLAGL
-137 ARKEDRVGLIGYPD
+137 AFKEDRVSLIGYPD
-151 AAMGHESYNLVKHEG
+151 EAMGHESYNLVKHEQ
-166 DAEINADPVT
+166 DTEINADPVT

-186 SALVDAL
+186 SAIVDTL
-193 QSFLDKHGVKAKV
+193 NEFLDSHDVNAEV

-217 SFNAGKLDVLAGEG
+217 AFNAGELDVFAGEG
-231 DSGFSMN
+231 DSGFSVEN
-238 DAVILYS
+238 AVILYS
-245 FGSSDYYLTVNIKR
+245 FGTSDYYLTVNKQR

-269 QTLLTVEEPNY
+269 QTLLATEEPNY

-293 ASRAH
+293 ASRTH
-298 SAVETEWLKSHNE
+298 SAAETEWLQSHSE
-311 LRVGYLETYLP
+311 LRVGYLENYLP
-322 YSDTDENGQA
+322 YSDADENGQA

-354 SYHGYGNYDDMI
+354 SYHGYENYDDMV
-366 ADLVSGKIDTA
+366 ADLVSGKIDTG

-403 EIVFRGEFNRD
+403 EIVFRGEFNVD

-436 PDAEITFYPSAND
+436 PDAEITYYPSVDD
-449 CLDAVAA
+449 CLEAVIS

-471 MLKNTRY
+471 ILKNTRY

-490 DRCFGVAMGDEGL
+490 DRCYGVAMGSEGL

-509 GINVLGVDYGQNQAY
+509 GINVLGIDYGQNQAY
-524 RYADGLYSYT
+524 RYADGLYSYS
-534 FFDLVRQHLA
+534 FFDMIKQHIGA
-544 IFILGILAIAAV
+544 FILGILAIAAV

-563 DNRRSRAQIKEKETA
+563 DNKRSRTQIRDKEEA
-578 RTELE
+578 RVELE
-583 DNNRKLEESRKAL
+583 
-596 LENNEIIASAGFG
+596 
-609 VWHIIL
+609 
-615 EDGKAPRMR
+615 
-624 GNVKMIEL
+624 
-632 LGITGQELTEEEI
+632 
-645 YDFWY
+645 
-650 SHIDE
+650 
-655 EAIPSV
+655 
-661 QKSVSE
+661 
-667 MLEGKLSENTYLW
+667 
-680 KHPEKGMIYVRCGG
+680 
-694 TAEALDEHTHHLSGY
+694 
-709 HSDVTEIVRAEQEKQ
+709 EKQ
-724 KALSDAL
+724 RELSDAL
-731 IAAEHANHAKT
+731 AAAEQANRAKT

-769 MDHPEQVKDYLQ
+769 IDNPEQVKDYLQ
-781 KISVSSQHLLSL
+781 KITVSSQHLLSL

-822 DLRTIIQANVTAKQQ
+822 DLRTIIQANITAKQQ

-893 ANFVF
+893 ADFVF

-908 KEFLKTIFEAFTRER
+908 KEFQKTIFEAFTRER

-960 SEFIVRI
+960 SEFILRI

-974 KGVSEKIPEL
+974 RVISEKIPEL

-1069 LTAYDWTDIEDEAK
+1069 LTAYDWSDIEAEAR

-1097 SELKSVLA
+1097 SELRSVLA

-1125 GKRILLAEDNEMNQM
+1125 GKKILLAEDNEMNQM
-1140 IAVEILKNAGFAID
+1140 IAVEILKSAGFTID
-1154 IASNGAK
+1154 IASNGAE
-1161 AVEKMEQTP
+1161 AVELMEQAP
-1170 AGTYDVIL
+1170 VGTYDVIL

-1191 ARQIRGMDDQK
+1191 ARRIRAMEDQE

-1208 VAVTANAF
+1208 IAVTANAF

-1241 MQTLSVLLK
+1241 MKTLSELLK

>member
-1 MRTHSKTPVIR
+1 
-12 SAGTFTEEL
+12 
-21 KETMNTSGR
+21 
-30 KGGIKMKQKVT
+30 MKQKSVT
-41 KIRFLMG
+41 ISKLLCL
-48 VLIAACLIFSLAVP
+48 LIGICLVFSLC
-62 VPSHAESTKTVR
+62 VPSIAHAQEIKTVR

-79 NEIFQEGAQE
+79 NEVFQEGAQE

-108 GWKYEYVYGS
+108 GWKYNYVYGS

-127 DGDIDLLAGL
+127 DGEIDLLAGL
-137 ARKEDRVGLIGYPD
+137 ARREDRLGLIGYPE

-166 DAEINADPVT
+166 DTEINVDPAT
-176 LTGKKIGVME
+176 LEGKKIGVME

-193 QSFLDKHGVKAKV
+193 HQFLDTHGVKATV

-211 YDSLFA
+211 YDSLFT
-217 SFNAGKLDVLAGEG
+217 SFNAGELDVLAGEG
-231 DSGFSMN
+231 DSGFSVEN
-238 DAVILYS
+238 AVILYS
-245 FGSSDYYLTVNIKR
+245 FGASDYYLVVNIGR

-269 QTLLTVEEPNY
+269 QTLLAVEEPNY
-280 LNSLSTKYYSGSL
+280 LNSLSTRYYSGSL

-298 SAVETEWLKSHNE
+298 STAETEWLEAHNE
-311 LRVGYLETYLP
+311 LRVGYLEKYLP
-322 YSDTDENGQA
+322 YSDTDDNGQA
-332 TGIVTDVTEQL
+332 TGIVTDVTEQM

-354 SYHGYGNYDDMI
+354 SYHGYQNYDDMI
-366 ADLVSGKIDTA
+366 ADLVAGAIDTA

-390 GIYQTNPVVSAAT
+390 GIYQSNPVVSAAT
-403 EIVFRGEFNRD
+403 EIVFKGEFRRD
-414 DISHFAVNEN
+414 NISHFAVNEN

-436 PDAEITFYPSAND
+436 PDAQITFYPSAND
-449 CLDAVAA
+449 CLDAVVA
-456 GKEDATTLNGLRAND
+456 GQEDATTLNGLRAND

-490 DRCFGVAMGDEGL
+490 DRCYGVAMGNEGL

-509 GINVLGVDYGQNQAY
+509 GINVLGIDYGQNQAY
-524 RYADGLYSYT
+524 RYADGLYSYS
-534 FFDLVRQHLA
+534 FFDLVRQHLG

-556 IISLLIR
+556 IIFLLLR
-563 DNRRSRAQIKEKETA
+563 DNRRSRTQIREKENA
-578 RTELE
+578 RIELE
-583 DNNRKLEESRKAL
+583 
-596 LENNEIIASAGFG
+596 
-609 VWHIIL
+609 
-615 EDGKAPRMR
+615 
-624 GNVKMIEL
+624 
-632 LGITGQELTEEEI
+632 
-645 YDFWY
+645 
-650 SHIDE
+650 
-655 EAIPSV
+655 
-661 QKSVSE
+661 
-667 MLEGKLSENTYLW
+667 
-680 KHPEKGMIYVRCGG
+680 
-694 TAEALDEHTHHLSGY
+694 
-709 HSDVTEIVRAEQEKQ
+709 EKQ
-724 KALSDAL
+724 RALSDAL
-731 IAAEHANHAKT
+731 IAAEHANRAKT
-742 AFLNNMSHDIRT
+742 DFLNNMSHDIRT
-754 PMNAIVGFTA
+754 PMNAIIGFTA

-781 KISVSSQHLLSL
+781 KITVSSQHLLSL

-807 VTIEESDVH
+807 VTIEEANVH

-822 DLRTIIQANVTAKQQ
+822 DLRTIIQANITAKQQ

-864 ILSNAIKFTPAGGTI
+864 ILSNAIKFTPVGGTI
-879 SFRLIEEPSSRADT
+879 SFRLAEEPSPRADI
-893 ANFVF
+893 ANYVF

-908 KEFLKTIFEAFTRER
+908 EEFQKTIFEAFTRER

-949 SISVESEEGKG
+949 TISVWSEEGKG
-960 SEFIVRI
+960 SEFVVRL
-967 PCRIGES
+967 PCKIGES
-974 KGVSEKIPEL
+974 EAQAAKIPEL

-1031 QADEFKVYIID
+1031 QGDEFKVYIID

-1052 TVRRIRKIV
+1052 TVRRIRRIV

-1069 LTAYDWTDIEDEAK
+1069 LTAYDWSDIEDEARE
-1083 QAGVTA
+1083 AGVTA

-1097 SELKSVLA
+1097 SELRSVLA
-1105 KPFLIEKPAADE
+1105 KPFLVEKTATDE
-1117 APAALDFT
+1117 APAAVDFA

-1140 IAVEILKNAGFAID
+1140 IAVAILENAGFTID
-1154 IASNGAK
+1154 IASNGEE
-1161 AVEKMEQTP
+1161 AVEKMEQAP
-1170 AGTYDVIL
+1170 DGTYDVIL

-1183 PIMDGYEA
+1183 PKMDGYEA
-1191 ARQIRGMDDQK
+1191 ARRIREMENQN
-1202 KAEIPI
+1202 KATIPI

-1216 EEDRKIALEAG
+1216 EEDRKVALEAG

-1234 PYDIDAI
+1234 PYDINAI
-1241 MQTLSVLLK
+1241 MQTLSAILNNT

>member
-1 MRTHSKTPVIR
+1 MQKSIKI
-12 SAGTFTEEL
+12 SAL
-21 KETMNTSGR
+21 VR
-30 KGGIKMKQKVT
+30 
-41 KIRFLMG
+41 
-48 VLIAACLIFSLAVP
+48 LILAACLLFSLLTPAFVQADD
-62 VPSHAESTKTVR
+62 VKTVR

-79 NEIFQEGAQE
+79 NEIFQEGAEE

-217 SFNAGKLDVLAGEG
+217 SFNAGKLDVIAGEG

-269 QTLLTVEEPNY
+269 QTLLAVEEPNY

-293 ASRAH
+293 ASQAQ
-298 SAVETEWLKSHNE
+298 SAVETEWLKSHSE
-311 LRVGYLETYLP
+311 LKVGYLEMYLP

-354 SYHGYGNYDDMI
+354 SYHGYENYDDMI

-403 EIVFRGEFNRD
+403 EIVFRGEFKVD

-436 PDAEITFYPSAND
+436 PDAEITYYPSVDD
-449 CLDAVAA
+449 CLEAVIS

-471 MLKNTRY
+471 ILKNTRY

-490 DRCFGVAMGDEGL
+490 DRCYGVAMGSEGL

-583 DNNRKLEESRKAL
+583 YNNRKLEESRKAL

-680 KHPEKGMIYVRCGG
+680 EHPERGMIYVRCGG

-781 KISVSSQHLLSL
+781 KITVSSQHLLSL

-807 VTIEESDVH
+807 VTIEEADVH

-822 DLRTIIQANVTAKQQ
+822 DLRTIIQANITAKQQ
-837 ELLIDTQDVKHEDII
+837 ELLIDTQDVKHEDIF

-879 SFRLIEEPSSRADT
+879 SFRLIEEPSSHADI

-898 RIKDNGIGMS
+898 KIKDNGIGMS
-908 KEFLKTIFEAFTRER
+908 KEFQKTIFEAFTRER

-949 SISVESEEGKG
+949 TISVQSEEGKG

-974 KGVSEKIPEL
+974 KDRSEKIPEL
-984 QGLRALVAD
+984 QGMRALVAD

-1031 QADEFKVYIID
+1031 QGDEFKVYIID

-1069 LTAYDWTDIEDEAK
+1069 LTAYDWSDIEDEAR

-1097 SELKSVLA
+1097 SELRSVLA
-1105 KPFLIEKPAADE
+1105 KPFLVEKPVVDE

-1140 IAVEILKNAGFAID
+1140 IAVAILENAGFKID
-1154 IASNGAK
+1154 IASNGAE

-1170 AGTYDVIL
+1170 AETYDVIL

-1191 ARQIRGMDDQK
+1191 ARRIRDMDDQK

-1234 PYDIDAI
+1234 PYDIGAI
-1241 MQTLSVLLK
+1241 MQTLSNLLK

>member
-1 MRTHSKTPVIR
+1 MRKKP
-12 SAGTFTEEL
+12 
-21 KETMNTSGR
+21 
-30 KGGIKMKQKVT
+30 IKKYSLLC
-41 KIRFLMG
+41 I
-48 VLIAACLIFSLAVP
+48 LIAAGLLICMFDPAIARADDKKP
-62 VPSHAESTKTVR
+62 VR

-79 NEIFQEGAQE
+79 NELFQEGAEE
-89 GAVKT
+89 GAVKA

-118 FADLYQMLL
+118 FSDLYQMLL
-127 DGDIDLLAGL
+127 DGEIDLLAGL
-137 ARKEDRVGLIGYPD
+137 AFKEDRVSLIGYPD
-151 AAMGHESYNLVKHEG
+151 EAMGHESYNLVKHEQ
-166 DAEINADPVT
+166 DTEINADPVT

-186 SALVDAL
+186 SAIVDTL
-193 QSFLDKHGVKAKV
+193 NEFLDSHDVNAEV

-217 SFNAGKLDVLAGEG
+217 AFNAGELDVFAGEG
-231 DSGFSMN
+231 DSGFSVEN
-238 DAVILYS
+238 AVILYS
-245 FGSSDYYLTVNIKR
+245 FGTSDYYLTVNKQR

-269 QTLLTVEEPNY
+269 QTLLATEEPNY

-293 ASRAH
+293 ASRTH
-298 SAVETEWLKSHNE
+298 SAAETEWLQSHSE
-311 LRVGYLETYLP
+311 LRVGYLENYLP
-322 YSDTDENGQA
+322 YSDADENGQA

-354 SYHGYGNYDDMI
+354 SYHGYENYDDMV
-366 ADLVSGKIDTA
+366 ADLVSGKIDTG

-403 EIVFRGEFNRD
+403 EIVFRGEFNVD

-436 PDAEITFYPSAND
+436 PDAEITYYPSVDD
-449 CLDAVAA
+449 CLEAVIS

-471 MLKNTRY
+471 ILKNTRY

-490 DRCFGVAMGDEGL
+490 DRCYGVAMGSEGL

-509 GINVLGVDYGQNQAY
+509 GINVLGIDYGQNQAY
-524 RYADGLYSYT
+524 RYADGLYSYS
-534 FFDLVRQHLA
+534 FFDMIKQHIGA
-544 IFILGILAIAAV
+544 FILGILAIAAV

-563 DNRRSRAQIKEKETA
+563 DNKRSRTQIRDKEEA
-578 RTELE
+578 RVELE
-583 DNNRKLEESRKAL
+583 
-596 LENNEIIASAGFG
+596 
-609 VWHIIL
+609 
-615 EDGKAPRMR
+615 
-624 GNVKMIEL
+624 
-632 LGITGQELTEEEI
+632 
-645 YDFWY
+645 
-650 SHIDE
+650 
-655 EAIPSV
+655 
-661 QKSVSE
+661 
-667 MLEGKLSENTYLW
+667 
-680 KHPEKGMIYVRCGG
+680 
-694 TAEALDEHTHHLSGY
+694 
-709 HSDVTEIVRAEQEKQ
+709 EKQ
-724 KALSDAL
+724 RELSDAL
-731 IAAEHANHAKT
+731 AAAEQANRAKT

-769 MDHPEQVKDYLQ
+769 IDNPEQVKDYLQ
-781 KISVSSQHLLSL
+781 KITVSSQHLLSL

-816 LPDVIH
+816 LPDAIH

-852 TDKLRLNQVLLN
+852 TAKLRLNQVLRN

-893 ANFVF
+893 ADFVF

-908 KEFLKTIFEAFTRER
+908 KEFQKTIFEAFTRER

-960 SEFIVRI
+960 SEFILRI

-974 KGVSEKIPEL
+974 RVISEKIPEL

-1069 LTAYDWTDIEDEAK
+1069 LTAYDWSDIEAEAR

-1097 SELKSVLA
+1097 SELRSVLA

-1125 GKRILLAEDNEMNQM
+1125 GKKILLAEDNEMNQM
-1140 IAVEILKNAGFAID
+1140 IAVEILKSAGFTID
-1154 IASNGAK
+1154 IASNGAE
-1161 AVEKMEQTP
+1161 AVELMEQAP
-1170 AGTYDVIL
+1170 VGTYDVIL

-1191 ARQIRGMDDQK
+1191 ARRIRAMEDQE

-1208 VAVTANAF
+1208 IAVTANAF

-1241 MQTLSVLLK
+1241 MKTLSELLK

>member
-1 MRTHSKTPVIR
+1 
-12 SAGTFTEEL
+12 
-21 KETMNTSGR
+21 
-30 KGGIKMKQKVT
+30 MKQQHITIMLLK
-41 KIRFLMG
+41 RL
-48 VLIAACLIFSLAVP
+48 LIAVCLLFSLIAP
-62 VPSHAESTKTVR
+62 AYAEDTKTVR

-79 NEIFQEGAQE
+79 NEIFQEGARE

-108 GWKYEYVYGS
+108 GWKYDYVYGS
-118 FADLYQMLL
+118 FSDLYKMLL
-127 DGDIDLLAGL
+127 DGEIDLLAGL
-137 ARKEDRVGLIGYPD
+137 ARKEDRIGLIGYPE
-151 AAMGHESYNLVKHEG
+151 AAMGHESYNLVKHEE
-166 DAEINADPVT
+166 DMEITADPKT
-176 LTGKKIGVME
+176 LEGKKIGVME
-186 SALVDAL
+186 SAIVETLNH
-193 QSFLDKHGVKAKV
+193 FLDSHNINAEV
-206 ITFPD
+206 ITYPD
-211 YDSLFA
+211 YDSLYA
-217 SFNAGKLDVLAGEG
+217 SFIAKELDVFAGEG
-231 DSGFSMN
+231 DSGFSVEN
-238 DAVILYS
+238 AVILYS
-245 FGSSDYYLTVNIKR
+245 FGASDYYLAVNIRR
-259 PDLLEQLNTA
+259 PDLLEQLNNA

-280 LNSLSTKYYSGSL
+280 LNSLSVKYYSGSL

-298 SAVETEWLKSHNE
+298 SAAETEWLKSHSE
-311 LRVGYLETYLP
+311 LRIGYLESYLP
-322 YSDTDENGQA
+322 YSDTDEHGQV

-354 SYHGYGNYDDMI
+354 SYQGYKNYDEMI
-366 ADLVSGKIDTA
+366 ADLVSGGIDA
-377 FPVGGGLYYSEES
+377 GFPVGGGLYYSEES

-414 DISHFAVNEN
+414 EISHFAVNEN
-424 NRMQYYYVRTHF
+424 NRMQYYYVCTHF
-436 PDAEITFYPSAND
+436 PDAKITFYPSAND
-449 CLDAVAA
+449 CLDAVVA

-471 MLKNTRY
+471 MLKNTHY

-490 DRCFGVAMGDEGL
+490 DRCYGVAMGNEGL

-509 GINVLGVDYGQNQAY
+509 GINVLGVDFGQNQAY
-524 RYADGLYSYT
+524 RYANGLYSYS
-534 FFDLVRQHLA
+534 FFDLVRQHLE
-544 IFILGILAIAAV
+544 IFALGILAVAAV
-556 IISLLIR
+556 IISLLLR
-563 DNRRSRAQIKEKETA
+563 DNRRSRTQIQDKETA
-578 RTELE
+578 RIELE
-583 DNNRKLEESRKAL
+583 ANNRKLEESQKAL
-596 LENNEIIASAGFG
+596 RETDEIIASAGFG

-624 GNVKMIEL
+624 GNAKMIEL
-632 LGITGQELTEEEI
+632 LGIEGQNLTEEET

-650 SHIDE
+650 SRIDE
-655 EAIPSV
+655 AAVSSV
-661 QKSVSE
+661 QKSVAE

-680 KHPEKGMIYVRCGG
+680 NHPERGMIYVRCGG
-694 TAEALDEHTHHLSGY
+694 TSEALDEHTHHLSGY
-709 HSDVTEIVRAEQEKQ
+709 HSDVTEIVKAEQEKQ

-731 IAAEHANHAKT
+731 IAAQHANRAKT
-742 AFLNNMSHDIRT
+742 TFLNNMSHDIRT

-769 MDHPEQVKDYLQ
+769 LDHPEQVKDYLQ
-781 KISVSSQHLLSL
+781 KITVSSQHLLSL

-807 VTIEESDVH
+807 VTIEEANVH

-837 ELLIDTQDVKHEDII
+837 ELLIDTQDVKHENII

-879 SFRLIEEPSSRADT
+879 SFRLIEEPSASADT

-908 KEFLKTIFEAFTRER
+908 KEFQKTIFDAFTRER

-934 LGMAITKN
+934 LGMAITRN

-949 SISVESEEGKG
+949 TITVQSEEGKG
-960 SEFIVRI
+960 SEFVVRI
-967 PCRIGES
+967 PCRIAES
-974 KGVSEKIPEL
+974 SDTAETIPEL

-1069 LTAYDWTDIEDEAK
+1069 LTAYDWSDIEDEAR
-1083 QAGVTA
+1083 QAGVTD

-1097 SELKSVLA
+1097 SELRNVLT
-1105 KPFLIEKPAADE
+1105 KPFLAEKAAADDEPAAV
-1117 APAALDFT
+1117 DFT
-1125 GKRILLAEDNEMNQM
+1125 GKRVLLAEDNEMNRM
-1140 IAVEILKNAGFAID
+1140 IAVAILENAGFTVG
-1154 IASNGAK
+1154 IAENGAE
-1161 AVEKMEQTP
+1161 AVEKMEQSP

-1183 PIMDGYEA
+1183 PVMDGYEA
-1191 ARQIRGMDDQK
+1191 ARRIRQMEDRK

-1216 EEDRKIALEAG
+1216 EEDRIIALEA
-1227 MNGHLAK
+1227 
-1234 PYDIDAI
+1234 
-1241 MQTLSVLLK
+1241 